1 MDTLDNQLTSD
12 QSLSSTSKQA
22 LLTASKWAK
31 FLSIIGFIGIG
42 LMALG
47 LFFLLR
53 NIYNSP
59 TVFGQAK
66 WHVLIVFMYLI
77 FAGLNFFP
85 VYYLLQFSNKIRT
98 GIDNSDNISV
108 EEGFVNLKS
117 LFKFMGITTIVVIST
132 YILAIIFMIGAFIF
146 KMSELP

>member
-42 LMALG
+42 FMVIGAL
-47 LFFLLR
+47 
-53 NIYNSP
+53 
-59 TVFGQAK
+59 A
-66 WHVLIVFMYLI
+66 LIVNISISSNFNKTQFGYIGISYLI
-77 FAGLNFFP
+77 FAVINFFP

-132 YILAIIFMIGAFIF
+132 YILAIVFMVGVFSF
-146 KMSELP
+146 SR

>member
-42 LMALG
+42 FMVLGALSFIVSISISGHFYNNSIGYIG
-47 LFFLLR
+47 L
-53 NIYNSP
+53 S
-59 TVFGQAK
+59 
-66 WHVLIVFMYLI
+66 YLI

-108 EEGFVNLKS
+108 EDGFVNLKS

-132 YILAIIFMIGAFIF
+132 YILAIIFMIGVLSF
-146 KMSELP
+146 SS